1 VTAGSTANADSSSDV
16 NPGTAPQLIAL
27 FGIPADARSGAA
39 PTSTPQPT
47 NLFNATSGIR
57 GNSTRTATA
66 PLNTQNLSDTTHEIS
81 TGSSA
86 TSGSVAAPDNTDSGM
101 SPINRQLAKTLRY
114 SFGCG
119 YLLLLLLL
127 LLYLAYK
134 LWQWWQKKQDEMQ
147 TARLKRMAQES
158 TLDSDDSIR

>member
-1 VTAGSTANADSSSDV
+1 M
-16 NPGTAPQLIAL
+16 
-27 FGIPADARSGAA
+27 PADARSGAA
-39 PTSTPQPT
+39 PTATAQPT
-47 NLFNATSGIR
+47 NLFNATSGSR
-57 GNSTRTATA
+57 GNSSRGAAA
-66 PLNTQNLSDTTHEIS
+66 PLNTQNLSDTTREIS

-86 TSGSVAAPDNTDSGM
+86 TNGSVAAQNNTDSGM
-101 SPINRQLAKTLRY
+101 SPFNRQLAKTLRY
-114 SFGCG
+114 TFGWG

-147 TARLKRMAQES
+147 TARLKRMARES